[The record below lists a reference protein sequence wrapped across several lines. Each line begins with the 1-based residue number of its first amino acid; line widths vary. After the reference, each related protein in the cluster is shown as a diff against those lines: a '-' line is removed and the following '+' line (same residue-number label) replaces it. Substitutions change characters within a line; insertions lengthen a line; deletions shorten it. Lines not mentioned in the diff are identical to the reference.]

1 MSKDDPKRRLRRPP
15 YNPCVR
21 DLVEGKRAWDA
32 RETDA
37 EKRAGF
43 RGWHERGYLPHR
55 DSSAHLV

>member
-1 MSKDDPKRRLRRPP
+1 MSKDDPKRRLRCPP